1 MDAIHAYVAL
11 WSELDPARQAALLR
25 LCWTEDS
32 EIVGP
37 GYHFRGTREVLDEV
51 ARFQRDE
58 RRYRAIRTSGFD
70 QHGAWIRFTIAL
82 LDPHGQVVEQGWDI
96 VELRPD
102 LKIARV
108 ITFWGT
114 LSSHELSAA

>member
-1 MDAIHAYVAL
+1 MDAVRAYCAL
-11 WSELDPARQAALLR
+11 WSEQDPERQAELLR
-25 LCWTEDS
+25 ICWTEDS
-32 EIVGP
+32 EIIGP
-37 GYHFRGTREVLDEV
+37 GYHFKGAREVLEEL

-58 RRYRAIRTSGFD
+58 RGHRAVRTSNFD
-70 QHGAWIRFTIAL
+70 QHGTWIRFTIAV
-82 LDPHGQVVEQGWDI
+82 LDTAGQVVNQGWDI

-114 LSSHELSAA
+114 LSSP